1 MRYIPS
7 KCLQPGQILAKN
19 INFGKNRI
27 LLRRGVT
34 LSSSVIKKIEQ
45 LGLQGVYID
54 DDISK
59 DIDVSSVI
67 SDELKYKAI
76 KGVKSFFL
84 NADQATQGVINGGA
98 KQLSVIKGIIM
109 GIVDEVQFNSNVKIN
124 IVDLRTYDDYTFSHS
139 INVSVLSVVV
149 GTVLGL
155 SKNELNE
162 LALGALIHDIGKVFC
177 DKNIINKPGKLTP
190 EEYEEIKR
198 HSERGYNY
206 LYSSK
211 TIPESSKLAVLTHHE
226 QYNGFGYPDK
236 RESDAIPLF
245 GRIISVVDVYDA
257 LTSDRAY
264 RKAMLPSQ
272 AFEYILSGY
281 NTMFDPEIVEA
292 FIKKVAFYP
301 VGTCVRL
308 SSGDVGIV
316 VENFDSSYLRPL
328 VRVIVDNKL
337 TNDYIDLAHDGTTLN
352 IIIEEIVQ
360 I

>member
-7 KCLQPGQILAKN
+7 KCLQAGQILAKN
-19 INFGKNRI
+19 INFDKHRI

-34 LSSSVIKKIEQ
+34 LTSSIIKKIEK

-54 DDISK
+54 DDISR
-59 DIDVSSVI
+59 DIQISSVI
-67 SDELKYKAI
+67 SDELRYKAT
-76 KGVKSFFL
+76 KGITSFFL
-84 NADQATQGVINGGA
+84 NANQGGISKGEKTLGA
-98 KQLSVIKGIIM
+98 IKDTIL
-109 GIVDEVQFNSNVKIN
+109 GIVNEIRSNPNLKIN

-139 INVSVLSVVV
+139 INVAVLSVVV

-155 SKNELNE
+155 NKFDLNE

-190 EEYEEIKR
+190 EEYEEVKM
-198 HSERGYNY
+198 HSVRGYNY
-206 LYSSK
+206 LFSSDN
-211 TIPESSKLAVLTHHE
+211 IPENSKLAVLTHHE
-226 QYNGFGYPDK
+226 QYNGNGYPEK
-236 RESDAIPLF
+236 RSGEDIPLF

-257 LTSDRAY
+257 LTSDRSY

-281 NTMFDPEIVEA
+281 NTMFDPTVVEA
-292 FIKKVAFYP
+292 FIRKVAFYA

-308 SSGDVGIV
+308 SNGVKGIV

-328 VRVIVDNKL
+328 IRVIEGKIV
-337 TNDYIDLAHDGTTLN
+337 TSDYIDLAHDSSTLN
-352 IIIEEIVQ
+352 ITIEEIVQ
-360 I
+360 M

>member
-19 INFGKNRI
+19 ITFDKNRI

-34 LSSSVIKKIEQ
+34 LTSSIIKKIEN

-54 DDISK
+54 DDISR
-59 DIDVSSVI
+59 DINISSVI
-67 SDELKYKAI
+67 SDELRYKAT
-76 KGVKSFFL
+76 KGVASFFL
-84 NADQATQGVINGGA
+84 NANQGQMGKGQKQINE
-98 KQLSVIKGIIM
+98 IKDILL
-109 GIVDEVQFNSNVKIN
+109 GIVDEIRLNPNLKIN

-149 GTVLGL
+149 GAVLGL
-155 SKNELNE
+155 DKYQLNE

-177 DKNIINKPGKLTP
+177 DKNIINKPARLTP
-190 EEYEEIKR
+190 EEYEEVKL
-198 HSERGYNY
+198 HTVRGYNY
-206 LYSSK
+206 LFTSDN
-211 TIPESSKLAVLTHHE
+211 IPLNAKLAVLSHHE
-226 QYNGFGYPDK
+226 KYNGLGYPENKSKED
-236 RESDAIPLF
+236 IPLF

-257 LTSDRAY
+257 LTSDRSY

-281 NTMFDPEIVEA
+281 NTMFDPAVVEA

-301 VGTCVRL
+301 VGTCVKL
-308 SSGDVGIV
+308 SNGITGIV

-328 VRVIVDNKL
+328 IRIISNTRL
-337 TNDYIDLAHDGTTLN
+337 TDEYIDLAHDSSTLN
-352 IIIEEIVQ
+352 VTIQEIVQ
-360 I
+360 V

>member
-19 INFGKNRI
+19 INLGKKRV

-34 LSSSVIKKIEQ
+34 LTSSVIKKIEQ

-54 DDISK
+54 DEISRDIN
-59 DIDVSSVI
+59 ISSVI

-76 KGVKSFFL
+76 KGVSSFFL
-84 NADQATQGVINGGA
+84 HANREDVPASE
-98 KQLSVIKGIIM
+98 KQLGTIRNIM
-109 GIVDEVQFNSNVKIN
+109 LGIVDEVQSNVNVKIN

-139 INVSVLSVVV
+139 INVAVLSVVV

-155 SKNELNE
+155 SKPELND

-190 EEYEEIKR
+190 EEYEEVKK
-198 HSERGYNY
+198 HVDRGYNY

-211 TIPESSKLAVLTHHE
+211 SIPESSKLAVLTHHE
-226 QYNGFGYPDK
+226 KFNGQGYPDK
-236 RESDAIPLF
+236 KAGEEIPF
-245 GRIISVVDVYDA
+245 YGRIISVVDVYDA
-257 LTSDRAY
+257 LTSDRSY
-264 RKAMLPSQ
+264 RQAMLPSR

-281 NTMFDPEIVEA
+281 NTMFDPLIVES

-301 VGTCVRL
+301 VGTCVQL
-308 SSGDVGIV
+308 SNGTVGIV
-316 VENFDSSYLRPL
+316 VENFNSSYLRPL
-328 VRVIVDNKL
+328 IRIIKDKKL
-337 TNDYIDLAHDGTTLN
+337 TEDYLDLAHDSSTLN
-352 IIIEEIVQ
+352 ITIEEIVNM
-360 I
+360 

>member
-19 INFGKNRI
+19 IDFGKNRI

-34 LSSSVIKKIEQ
+34 LTGSVIQRIEK

-54 DDISK
+54 DDISR
-59 DIDVSSVI
+59 DINISSVI

-84 NADQATQGVINGGA
+84 KADQDPMNSGD
-98 KQLSVIKGIIM
+98 KQLNAIKDIIM
-109 GIVDEVQFNSNVKIN
+109 GIVNEVQYNSHIKIN

-139 INVSVLSVVV
+139 INVAVLSVVV
-149 GTVLGL
+149 GTVLNL
-155 SKNELNE
+155 SKSELNE

-177 DKNIINKPGKLTP
+177 DKNILNKPGKLTP

-198 HSERGYNY
+198 HTERGYNY
-206 LYSSK
+206 LYSSNS
-211 TIPESSKLAVLTHHE
+211 IPESSKLSVLTHHE

-236 RESDAIPLF
+236 RESDQIPLF

-281 NTMFDPEIVEA
+281 NTMFDPQIVEA

-301 VGTCVRL
+301 VGTCVGL
-308 SSGDVGIV
+308 SSGQVGIV

-328 VRVIVDNKL
+328 IRVIIDKKL
-337 TNDYIDLAHDGTTLN
+337 TNDYIDLAHDNSKLN
-352 IIIEEIVQ
+352 VIIEEIVE